1 MAFLVPLP
9 VCCVYNAVTDGNRR
23 KVSTVQRV
31 SPTRG
36 ARTVKVVGDV
46 EVSQSALSRI
56 AARDVVVVAC
66 GPPALVANVKA
77 LCIHRG
83 IDALSEEFNF

>member
-9 VCCVYNAVTDGNRR
+9 VSCTCNALTDGNRR
-23 KVSTVQRV
+23 KV
-31 SPTRG
+31 
-36 ARTVKVVGDV
+36 RTVKVVGDV

-66 GPPALVANVKA
+66 GPPAMVANVKA